1 MPHNKFA
8 KDALFLLHSDQK
20 LLEILN
26 ASNEYLEQ
34 HSNVREKI
42 NDCTWV
48 LRSLCDLMPITAE
61 NLCSGHIFPIS
72 EAEYELES
80 STVFCKL
87 GFYKHAIASLRSLL
101 ELGLLSV
108 YWDVE
113 DKSHIDIQ
121 GWLKSREST
130 PFRKAI
136 FNRLQTHPNIK
147 TYDERQKIFAKTAK
161 LYEELSNFSHTLGR
175 RYSSLTLNPHSN
187 VNTFTETSFLRWLQL
202 MERVIEVVAMF
213 HVLKYPVGLQETP
226 LGNKFGLNGPMG
238 GFLDLH
244 QVDRIKRIISQDL
257 LADLQ
262 DISNHDPNAVS
273 MAAWVNGKPDI
284 TPEEF
289 AAQIEKQDQ
298 KSIQGRSPHPP
309 ISAGLHPSP
318 DRNAPP

>member
-1 MPHNKFA
+1 MSIWNSTPMF
-8 KDALFLLHSDQK
+8 
-20 LLEILN
+20 E
-26 ASNEYLEQ
+26 
-34 HSNVREKI
+34 R
-42 NDCTWV
+42 
-48 LRSLCDLMPITAE
+48 RSTIAHGCFGHFVNLMPITAE

-101 ELGLLSV
+101 ELGFLFV

-121 GWLKSREST
+121 GWLKLKGIDALPQSNFQST
-130 PFRKAI
+130 TDASEH
-136 FNRLQTHPNIK
+136 QE
-147 TYDERQKIFAKTAK
+147 YVERQKIFAKTAK

-226 LGNKFGLNGPMG
+226 LGNKFGLNGPM
-238 GFLDLH
+238 
-244 QVDRIKRIISQDL
+244 
-257 LADLQ
+257 ADSWTFTRLT
-262 DISNHDPNAVS
+262 
-273 MAAWVNGKPDI
+273 G
-284 TPEEF
+284 
-289 AAQIEKQDQ
+289 
-298 KSIQGRSPHPP
+298 
-309 ISAGLHPSP
+309 
-318 DRNAPP
+318 